1 MGVYRVNKWLDEEM
15 DGQTDGGMDGWTDGW
30 RGRQIIKKCEVS
42 VLTY

>member
-15 DGQTDGGMDGWTDGW
+15 DGQTGGWME
-30 RGRQIIKKCEVS
+30 RRQIIKKSGKS

>member
-30 RGRQIIKKCEVS
+30 RGDRLSRS
-42 VLTY
+42 VGFLY

>member
-30 RGRQIIKKCEVS
+30 RGDRLS
-42 VLTY
+42 RSMGFLY